1 MQMLPFLNVQKLIRV
16 TFKLE
21 EKPTPRSAAVRNADA
36 VQSLDNFTVLID
48 RPLSQ
53 AFRLTV
59 EVPRPAM
66 APQPQGPRAQGTR
79 VGTF

>member
-1 MQMLPFLNVQKLIRV
+1 MLPFLNVQKLIRV
-16 TFKLE
+16 TFKLG
-21 EKPTPRSAAVRNADA
+21 EKPTPRSAAIRNADA
-36 VQSLDNFTVLID
+36 VQSLDNFTVLMD

-53 AFRLTV
+53 AFCLTM
-59 EVPRPAM
+59 EIPRPAM